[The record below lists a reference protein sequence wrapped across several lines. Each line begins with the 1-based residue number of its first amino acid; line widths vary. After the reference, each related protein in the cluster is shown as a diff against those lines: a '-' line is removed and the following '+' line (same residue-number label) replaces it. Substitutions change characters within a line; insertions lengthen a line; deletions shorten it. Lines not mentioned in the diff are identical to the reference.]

1 MRDDGV
7 KKCPACDKE
16 FPPDAIFCTNC
27 GTKLEE
33 EKVPEEVGTLRC
45 PSCGKEF
52 SSDAV
57 FCTNCGTRLEGQKT
71 QTEGESEK
79 TCSAC
84 GSKLPPAA
92 VFCANCGKP
101 LSQNV
106 SPVTPERPSIGRE
119 FLGLASEFL
128 SVKEVQPGRFEFSS
142 QTGAQSP
149 IQKARVQYDAI
160 AQLEADKKQL
170 TFWEKMVETSS
181 GSSSGFFSEK
191 TVQKGL
197 EVTKTV
203 HRDLLFGG
211 KYGFEYGKLREAIKT
226 IAGEHGLKFK
236 LVIFK
241 PK

>member
-1 MRDDGV
+1 MGDDGV
-7 KKCPACDKE
+7 KRCPACDKE
-16 FPPDAIFCTNC
+16 FPPDAVFCTNC

-33 EKVPEEVGTLRC
+33 EKVPEEIGTLRC

-52 SSDAV
+52 SPDAV
-57 FCTNCGTRLEGQKT
+57 FCANCGTRLESKKT
-71 QTEGESEK
+71 QAEDESEK

-84 GSKLPPAA
+84 GSKLPPSA

-101 LSQNV
+101 LSQNG
-106 SPVTPERPSIGRE
+106 PRIATEKISIGGE
-119 FLGLASEFL
+119 FLALASEFL

-149 IQKARVQYDAI
+149 VQKASIQYDAI

-203 HRDLLFGG
+203 RRDLLFGG
-211 KYGFEYGKLREAIKT
+211 KYGFEYGKLREVIKA